1 MSCITIKSAGFAKL
15 RVLVT
20 SLGLLGSSLDNLKD
34 LQNGDKDNPH
44 TRKRTKRVSDD
55 STRAEL
61 T

>member
-1 MSCITIKSAGFAKL
+1 MSCITVKSAGFAKL

-34 LQNGDKDNPH
+34 LQNGDKDNHH
-44 TRKRTKRVSDD
+44 TRKRTKKSDD
-55 STRAEL
+55 STRAKP